1 MPHAHAQTARSV
13 GAHRA
18 WLAVGVAAAMLA
30 VIQVAR
36 HGAGAPTV
44 ALAVAI
50 AADLTM
56 FIGRGRRLARGQLA
70 PTAVPFYNTAHRLW
84 GPLALLAAGGVW
96 PGSAALVTGGLAWLA
111 HVALDR
117 GLGFGLRTRE
127 GFQRG

>member
-1 MPHAHAQTARSV
+1 MLRAHAHTARSV

-36 HGAGAPTV
+36 HGPGALTV
-44 ALAVAI
+44 ALVLAI
-50 AADLTM
+50 APDLTM
-56 FIGRGRRLARGQLA
+56 IIGLSRRLAPGQLA
-70 PTAVPFYNTAHRLW
+70 PTAIPFYNTAHRLW